1 MKNKIVTLRVDIDL
15 YNKVKKISD
24 NKKISFNS
32 YINTIL
38 KNAILSNSD
47 SDQNIKL
54 GCLQIMNNRRKIKV
68 LISKMR
74 TIQKD
79 FYEEFG
85 VDDIWSNSKI
95 YEILIADHLNHSLIP
110 GHSGSKDACFININ
124 RKRIECEYK
133 HYKETSSNHTWT
145 FNDFSD
151 TTIRELR
158 EDVIVYF
165 THINDIDTD
174 DKNPSGIFD
183 WYYAV
188 PGKIVADFLEE
199 RTPSI
204 TNKRKMIN
212 ISKNNIENVMKIEK
226 SFVKNPSKLNG
237 RYADYLNKIFGLIA
251 VLEELTETKNLLT
264 SNKFWELLVA
274 LELGHDICS
283 EQGGREG
290 AHDAYDSEGNSYEYK
305 VSKSYSWNFQDISPA
320 VLKKYYSDKEII
332 LAVVDKKNIEVIE
345 IYSAE
350 PKDVVPRL
358 KEKLEEKLDRNNGN
372 IRRLQVSLSKGDLK
386 KINAKKKY

>member
-1 MKNKIVTLRVDIDL
+1 MKNKIITLRLDIEL

-38 KNAILSNSD
+38 KSVMLND

-54 GCLQIMNNRRKIKV
+54 GGLQIMGNRSEIKS

-74 TIQKD
+74 EIQKE
-79 FYEEFG
+79 FYEEFK

-95 YEILIADHLNHSLIP
+95 YEILIADHLDHFLIP
-110 GHSGSKDACFININ
+110 GHSGSKDASYRNFRGKI
-124 RKRIECEYK
+124 IECEYK

-151 TTIRELR
+151 TTIKELR
-158 EDVIVYF
+158 ADVIVFF
-165 THINDIDTD
+165 THIDDVDTD

-188 PGKIVADFLEE
+188 PGEIVADFLEE
-199 RTPSI
+199 KTPSI

-212 ISKNNIENVMKIEK
+212 ISRNNIENVMGIKK
-226 SFVKNPSKLNG
+226 SFVRNPSKLAG
-237 RYADYLNKIFGLIA
+237 RYADYLNEIFSLIA
-251 VLEELTETKNLLT
+251 RLEELTETENLLT

-305 VSKSYSWNFQDISPA
+305 VSKSHSWNFQDISPA

-345 IYSAE
+345 IYSAK

-358 KEKLEEKLDRNNGN
+358 EEKLEEKLDRNNGN
-372 IRRLQVSLSKGDLK
+372 IRRLQVSLSKGDLS
-386 KINAKKKY
+386 KIKAIKKY